1 MANKIAIKDVFMVSY
16 VGDELIQHRTSIFIE
31 GNVITKVGDT
41 DQENRFSNSDLVI
54 EGKDLIAIPELINL
68 HAHAGPTAIRGL
80 AEDLRLSEWL
90 KEYVN
95 PAHKVLTADDAE
107 VDYELSYLEMIKSGI
122 THVLDLYRFPH
133 VGINVANRIGIRTTI
148 APYTSDVY
156 EGFEKPETAVKYI
169 EKYHEFNGLGR
180 VWAGF
185 EHLSYCSESCVQSI
199 SKAAK
204 ENGTGIHTHEFETLD
219 FVENVVKTYGKR
231 PLSVFKEFDML
242 NSNLILAH
250 CVWPTPEELRV
261 MAESG
266 VSVSHNPVS
275 NMKLAS
281 GIAPVTEML
290 RLGINVGL
298 GTDGVKENNRLDIF
312 QEMKVA
318 SLMQRVVYEKAQL
331 MSAKEVF
338 KMATVNGSKALR
350 MKSGE
355 LKEGYLADLVLLDS
369 KAPNLN
375 PLYEDNVLSQVV
387 FAAHPGNVKYVIV
400 DGKLVVENGKS
411 LMVDED
417 KIVDKAIKRG
427 KELLKKLAKNN

>member
-1 MANKIAIKDVFMVSY
+1 MENKIAIKDVFMVSY
-16 VGDELIQHRTSIFIE
+16 VGDELIQHRTSIFID
-31 GNVITKVGDT
+31 GNVIAKVGDT
-41 DQENRFSNSDLVI
+41 DPENRFSGSDLVI
-54 EGKDLIAIPELINL
+54 EGKNLIAIPGLINL
-68 HAHAGPTAIRGL
+68 HSHAGPTAIRGL

-90 KEYVN
+90 KKYVN
-95 PAHKVLTADDAE
+95 PAHMVLTADDAE

-122 THVLDLYRFPH
+122 THVLDLYRFPQ
-133 VGINVANRIGIRTTI
+133 VGINVANRTGIRTTI

-156 EGFEKPETAVKYI
+156 EGFEKPETAIRDV
-169 EKYHEFNGLGR
+169 EKYHEFKGLGR

-185 EHLSYCSESCVQSI
+185 EHISYCSESCLLSI

-219 FVENVVKTYGKR
+219 FVENVVKAYGKR
-231 PLSVFKEFDML
+231 PLSVFKEFGML
-242 NSNLILAH
+242 DSNLILAH
-250 CVWPTPEELRV
+250 CVWPTPEELIV
-261 MAESG
+261 IAESG

-281 GIAPVTEML
+281 GIAPVPEML

-318 SLMQRVVYEKAQL
+318 SLMQRVAYEKAQL
-331 MSAKEVF
+331 MRAEEVF
-338 KMATVNGSKALR
+338 KMATVNGSRALR

-355 LKEGYLADLVLLDS
+355 LREGYLADVVLLDS
-369 KAPNLN
+369 RALNLN
-375 PLYEDNVLSQVV
+375 PLYEDNVISQVV
-387 FAAHPGNVKYVIV
+387 FAAHPGNVKHVIV

-411 LMVDED
+411 VNIDED
-417 KIVDKAIKRG
+417 MVVEKALKRG
-427 KELLKKLAKNN
+427 KELLKKIG